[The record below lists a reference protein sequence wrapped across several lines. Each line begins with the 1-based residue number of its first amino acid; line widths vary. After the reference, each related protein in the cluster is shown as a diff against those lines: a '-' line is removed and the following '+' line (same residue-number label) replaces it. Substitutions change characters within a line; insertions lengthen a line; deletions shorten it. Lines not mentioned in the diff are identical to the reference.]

1 MSLTALMFALL
12 LSLATPTLTAAAV
25 SVPNAAEQNPAQDDK
40 GGTGSD
46 QQNGANP
53 APNQEPGPKQGVIKP
68 PPTGDTGINTTVP
81 NPNAGTDK
89 DVIPPPGTPPPGV
102 TRTSSPDR
110 QRLVSLKGDT
120 PLNCGAA

>member
-25 SVPNAAEQNPAQDDK
+25 SVPNAAEQNPAMDDK
-40 GGTGSD
+40 SGPG
-46 QQNGANP
+46 NP

-89 DVIPPPGTPPPGV
+89 DVIPPPGTPGGNPNIEP
-102 TRTSSPDR
+102 R
-110 QRLVSLKGDT
+110 
-120 PLNCGAA
+120 

>member
-12 LSLATPTLTAAAV
+12 LSRATPTLTAAAV

-53 APNQEPGPKQGVIKP
+53 APNQQPGPKQGVIKP

-89 DVIPPPGTPPPGV
+89 DVIPPPGTPGGNPNIEP
-102 TRTSSPDR
+102 R
-110 QRLVSLKGDT
+110 
-120 PLNCGAA
+120 

>member
-40 GGTGSD
+40 GE
-46 QQNGANP
+46 QNGANP

-81 NPNAGTDK
+81 NSNAGTDK
-89 DVIPPPGTPPPGV
+89 DVIPPPGTPGGNPNIEP
-102 TRTSSPDR
+102 R
-110 QRLVSLKGDT
+110 
-120 PLNCGAA
+120 